1 MKKEE
6 IRTFVNTKTFE
17 QFKMVLDK
25 IGNPTKIKNLHR
37 TYSYCK
43 ADTCVDIKDG
53 TIISKFLNGLYDF
66 NYEII
71 SFKEWLYEL
80 EGTIQVHTKTIGEF
94 IQVMNSIGSK
104 GGYDNLHLLNLFS
117 SFKEPISI
125 HLLSSLIIIID
136 NINKDLVISFEE
148 WDSLINDDK
157 NDSQWKLVIDNDIS
171 VDKDDSN
178 LLLQKHILELQY
190 ENSKL
195 RLENFKFKNPL
206 L

>member
-6 IRTFVNTKTFE
+6 VFTFVNTKTFE

-25 IGNPTKIKNLHR
+25 IGKPTKIKSLRR
-37 TYSYCK
+37 TYSYYK
-43 ADTCVDIKDG
+43 ADMCVGIKDG
-53 TIISKFLNGLYDF
+53 SLISKALNGLYDF
-66 NYEII
+66 KIEII
-71 SFKEWLYEL
+71 SFKEWVYEI

-94 IQVMNSIGSK
+94 IQVIKSIGNK
-104 GGYDNLHLLNLFS
+104 ACYDNLLTLFNS
-117 SFKEPISI
+117 YKEPISI
-125 HLLSSLIIIID
+125 HLLSGSIIFID

-148 WDSLINDDK
+148 WDSLFND
-157 NDSQWKLVIDNDIS
+157 NDGSQLKMVIDDDIS
-171 VDKDDSN
+171 VDKDESN
-178 LLLQKHILELQY
+178 LLLQKHILELEY